1 MGLFNFKS
9 AFARFGLVSIFISTL
24 HFFEDAA
31 LVRLGR
37 YTTINIWI
45 AILAGIV
52 FSICVAAIF
61 KLPSVKR
68 MM

>member
-1 MGLFNFKS
+1 MELFDVKS
-9 AFARFGLVSIFISTL
+9 KLAGFGLVSVVISTL

-31 LVRLGR
+31 LVILGR

-45 AILAGIV
+45 AILAGV
-52 FSICVAAIF
+52 AFSICVAGIF
-61 KLPSVKR
+61 KLPFVKR

>member
-9 AFARFGLVSIFISTL
+9 AFARFGLVSILISTL

-31 LVRLGR
+31 LVLLGR
-37 YTTINIWI
+37 YTTVNIWI
-45 AILAGIV
+45 AILAGVI
-52 FSICVAAIF
+52 FSVCVAAIF
-61 KLPSVKR
+61 KLPSIKR